1 MKLQGIRKVL
11 KKKKKK
17 FTIVSKRT
25 SLHEPLAPCMKK
37 ACQYQY
43 KEPGIVPTRPTNKA
57 TR

>member
-11 KKKKKK
+11 KKKKRNSQSLVNVH
-17 FTIVSKRT
+17 T
-25 SLHEPLAPCMKK
+25 LHEPLAPCMKK